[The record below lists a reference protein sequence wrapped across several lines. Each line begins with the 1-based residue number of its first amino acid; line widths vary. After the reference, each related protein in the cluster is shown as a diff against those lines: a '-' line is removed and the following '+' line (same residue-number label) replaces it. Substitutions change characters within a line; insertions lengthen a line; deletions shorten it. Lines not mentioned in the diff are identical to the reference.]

1 MKTQKYAIYA
11 ALLVTGAAGFMIGR
25 NTKPE
30 ITGNDE
36 PAGPPATRSSRA
48 TQSPSSDSVRAG
60 STRES
65 RTSSRNPMQSAT
77 ARLARL
83 ESIVRGENP
92 LDRNRALLA
101 FIDQLAPEDFEEAV
115 AHFRSLGITEDRFG
129 EYSLL
134 LSAWAKTDPLA
145 ALDYARANTRGGFAT
160 NTILTT
166 WASIDPQ
173 SAIRW
178 AESNHSGDEANPYM
192 VGVIRGIAGTDP
204 ELATTLL
211 TGMPRSRE
219 RGDALDAVLPYLLAQ
234 GNDAAR
240 SWIENISDEAL
251 RSGAMLRVAER
262 LASSDPAGTAA
273 WLVANPSEATRRRMD
288 DVYSTW
294 ARQDE
299 RAAMVSLE
307 SLPSGDNRSN
317 ALRGILNSIA
327 ENDPA
332 KAVSI
337 MDRYPN
343 DLNDRVVEDFV
354 WNSYRSNPAIAVE
367 QIARMSDA
375 GWRDQMYRRTLSR
388 WLERDAAAANAWIQ
402 SNPVP
407 QTVLER
413 IQRNRN

>member
-134 LSAWAKTDPLA
+134 L
-145 ALDYARANTRGGFAT
+145 
-160 NTILTT
+160 
-166 WASIDPQ
+166 
-173 SAIRW
+173 
-178 AESNHSGDEANPYM
+178 
-192 VGVIRGIAGTDP
+192 
-204 ELATTLL
+204 
-211 TGMPRSRE
+211 
-219 RGDALDAVLPYLLAQ
+219 
-234 GNDAAR
+234 
-240 SWIENISDEAL
+240 
-251 RSGAMLRVAER
+251 
-262 LASSDPAGTAA
+262 
-273 WLVANPSEATRRRMD
+273 
-288 DVYSTW
+288 
-294 ARQDE
+294 
-299 RAAMVSLE
+299 
-307 SLPSGDNRSN
+307 
-317 ALRGILNSIA
+317 
-327 ENDPA
+327 
-332 KAVSI
+332 
-337 MDRYPN
+337 
-343 DLNDRVVEDFV
+343 
-354 WNSYRSNPAIAVE
+354 
-367 QIARMSDA
+367 
-375 GWRDQMYRRTLSR
+375 
-388 WLERDAAAANAWIQ
+388 
-402 SNPVP
+402 
-407 QTVLER
+407 
-413 IQRNRN
+413 